1 MALVAGLSA
10 CINTPLPDYYVLTA
24 EPGTLSATQF
34 DGKDK
39 ILNLAIGVGPITI
52 PETVNRQNIV
62 TPKNT
67 NQLEVAEFH
76 RWSEPL
82 RENISRVVIT
92 NLAARM
98 GVSKL
103 YAFPWLRT
111 EIDHI
116 ARIDILQMTGRLQ
129 EEVYLQV
136 RWQILTGEKPLQLL
150 ETRISEYRKPVEGV
164 GYSALVAAYSEA
176 YASLSDD
183 IARAIV
189 ELNDVGSS

>member
-1 MALVAGLSA
+1 
-10 CINTPLPDYYVLTA
+10 
-24 EPGTLSATQF
+24 
-34 DGKDK
+34 
-39 ILNLAIGVGPITI
+39 
-52 PETVNRQNIV
+52 
-62 TPKNT
+62 
-67 NQLEVAEFH
+67 
-76 RWSEPL
+76 
-82 RENISRVVIT
+82 
-92 NLAARM
+92 M